1 MSNKTYL
8 FHESIERLK
17 NIQIITDVIS
27 KMIYKYNPYQIKTK
41 FYHICAFINIRTNEI
56 FYGENSLRQIYNIP
70 ISTHAEMDVLRKINK
85 SNSKIKKTDL
95 FNIIVI
101 KVSPATGKLGSSRPC
116 YHCIKKMLTCPFSP
130 KIKNVYYSTSDGSI
144 FKEKLKDMLTS
155 DKTVVSR
162 GWKKLVN

>member
-17 NIQIITDVIS
+17 NIKIITNVIY
-27 KMIYKYNPYQIKTK
+27 KMIHKYNPQQIKTR

-70 ISTHAEMDVLRKINK
+70 ISTHAEIDVLRKINK
-85 SNSKIKKTDL
+85 FNSKIKKTDL

-101 KVSPATGKLGSSRPC
+101 KVSPNTGKLGSSRPC

-130 KIKNVYYSTSDGSI
+130 KIKNVYYSTSDGII
-144 FKEKLKDMLTS
+144 FKEKLKDMLDS
-155 DKTVVSR
+155 NKTIISR
-162 GWKKLVN
+162 GWKKLS